1 MANTIYLVRHGEN
14 PANLT
19 NEFSH
24 KLVDYS
30 LTAKG
35 IKQAQLTAT
44 YFKDKHIHEVYSS
57 PLKRARE
64 TAEIIAKE
72 FGLPVGVLEQFR
84 EINVGDL
91 ERLPPSKEN
100 WGQHDR
106 ILQAWIA
113 GRHETRFPGGE
124 DYTMLLARMR
134 SGLEQITRDKM
145 GRNIVVV
152 CHTGI
157 FTSTIRAICP
167 EMNPELIK
175 RVRNR
180 NCAITE
186 IELSTEN
193 DRVVGTLKHWA
204 YAAHLDDAELVS
216 GNPSSSAGER
226 KI

>member
-35 IKQAQLTAT
+35 IKQAQLTAA
-44 YFKDKHIHEVYSS
+44 YFKDKHIHEVYAS
-57 PLKRARE
+57 PLKRAKE
-64 TAEIIAKE
+64 TAEIIAKK
-72 FGLPVGVLEQFR
+72 FGLPVGVQEQFR
-84 EINVGDL
+84 EVNVGDL

-100 WGQHDR
+100 WGWHDR

-113 GRHETRFPGGE
+113 GKHETRFPGGE
-124 DYTMLLARMR
+124 DYTELLARMR
-134 SGLEQITRDKM
+134 SGLQEITRDKTD
-145 GRNIVVV
+145 RNIVVV

-167 EMNPELIK
+167 KMDPELIK

-180 NCAITE
+180 NCAVTE

-193 DRVVGTLKHWA
+193 DRVVGILKSWA
-204 YAAHLDDAELVS
+204 YAAHLDEAELV
-216 GNPSSSAGER
+216 AGSPQASDGEHKR
-226 KI
+226 